1 MPGFTEAKEPRFRSQ
16 ATSFYTEL
24 LNNSYLL
31 QKNEPAN
38 EPANEPVNEPANEPV
53 KKTLLQKD
61 LMDEMSLNPSVT
73 RLELVERLNVSLISV
88 KRAIAKLKDMNF
100 IERIGADKSGH
111 LVVIEHNTKELK

>member
-31 QKNEPAN
+31 QKNEPA
-38 EPANEPVNEPANEPV
+38 NEPANEPV

>member
-31 QKNEPAN
+31 QKN